1 MGELGM
7 PGDLADLIPQA
18 FPEGGG
24 GPHVRQDALLGHHST
39 EQRLGR
45 VLVERY
51 RHGALLS
58 LSPLAVWRSVP
69 VSMIEPTSRT
79 TTKVISSKSFSP
91 SMVSTSAVVSPPLNR
106 LSMSFSSFTSIIE
119 RMA

>member
-1 MGELGM
+1 M
-7 PGDLADLIPQA
+7 PGDLGDLIPQA
-18 FPEGGG
+18 LPELGG
-24 GPHVRQDALLGHHST
+24 GPHMRQDALLGHHST
-39 EQRLGR
+39 EHCLGG
-45 VLVERY
+45 VLVERC

-58 LSPLAVWRSVP
+58 ISLLTAWRSMPEP
-69 VSMIEPTSRT
+69 VFMVKPASRM

-106 LSMSFSSFTSIIE
+106 LSMSLSSFTSIIE